1 MKIINNYLS
10 KSVLLP
16 TISIIIILSFIILIT
31 QSLKYVDLMVSHGVS
46 SLDFLYMTTLLIPSL
61 LFITIPI
68 CLFVA
73 VIYSLNKLMSQR
85 ELNILKSVGASQLL
99 ISKPILKIALIITI
113 FHYFLSLYLM
123 PIINRQFKDLTKD
136 LKENYISFFLQ
147 EKVFNH
153 PTDSLTFYIKNKIN
167 DTNFEDIFYQDK
179 SKKNLETLIAKK
191 AELVKKDNNLFINF
205 INGNRQELNDKGEL
219 IVLYF
224 DSLLIQLDLNKDNN
238 SIRKISLQ
246 EFNLID
252 LLFPKENIDPHFR
265 LQMLTEASQRIT
277 WPFYNFNLTMLAIA
291 ALLFGEFNRIGKTKR
306 IICFS
311 LIAGAMVIL
320 NNALINL
327 GSKYEYA
334 IILSYLFAF
343 GIFGLLI
350 YLLYYRKPYD
360 I

>member
-1 MKIINNYLS
+1 MKIINTYLS
-10 KSVLLP
+10 KSVLQP
-16 TISIIIILSFIILIT
+16 TIFIIIILSFIILIT

-46 SLDFLYMTTLLIPSL
+46 SIDFLYMTALLVPSL

-68 CLFVA
+68 CLFIA
-73 VIYSLNKLMSQR
+73 IIYSLNKLIAQR
-85 ELNILKSVGASQLL
+85 ELNVLKSVGVSQFL

-123 PIINRQFKDLTKD
+123 PIINHKFKDLTKD

-153 PTDSLTFYIKNKIN
+153 PTDFLTFYIKNKIN
-167 DTNFEDIFYQDK
+167 DTNFEDIFYQDR

-191 AELVKKDNNLFINF
+191 AELVKKDNKLFINF
-205 INGNRQELNDKGEL
+205 IDGNRQELNDKGEL

-224 DSLLIQLDLNKDNN
+224 DKLLVQLDFNKD
-238 SIRKISLQ
+238 SKVARKISIQ
-246 EFNLID
+246 EMSLIE
-252 LLFPKENIDPHFR
+252 LLFSKQNIDPKFR
-265 LQMLTEASQRIT
+265 LQMLTEAGQRII

-311 LIAGAMVIL
+311 LIAGAMIIL
-320 NNALINL
+320 NNGLTNL
-327 GSKYEYA
+327 ASKYEYA
-334 IILSYLFAF
+334 IILSYIFAF
-343 GIFGLLI
+343 GIFGLLT
-350 YLLYYRKPYD
+350 YLLYYRKPV
-360 I
+360 